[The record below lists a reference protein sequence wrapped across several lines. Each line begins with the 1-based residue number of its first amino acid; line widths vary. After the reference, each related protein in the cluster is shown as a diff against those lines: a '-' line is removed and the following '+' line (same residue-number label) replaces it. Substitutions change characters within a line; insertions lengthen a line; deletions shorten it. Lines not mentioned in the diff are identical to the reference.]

1 MNEVYLSWQHNW
13 QGRIF
18 LDEEYNFFNY
28 ISFYVWFMHAY
39 QIMSKKKYNLKFFF
53 QISINKTHGL
63 YKHIANW
70 KFPWLENNLVD
81 NSLQWYHRQF
91 RFDRNGPN
99 NFWSSFYINYI
110 RQLQKWYMYCNNWC
124 KCIIIVLIK
133 VPCPDNIPC
142 PYYKFKKRHLNR
154 KFCAALFHCLHT
166 SYLFW
171 GFWRVFLK

>member
-53 QISINKTHGL
+53 QISINKTLGL

-142 PYYKFKKRHLNR
+142 SYYKFKKRHLNR
-154 KFCAALFHCLHT
+154 KFCAAIFHCLHT
-166 SYLFW
+166 S
-171 GFWRVFLK
+171 

>member
-1 MNEVYLSWQHNW
+1 MKYLKLSQSIEWGLFILAAQLTRKNFPRW
-13 QGRIF
+13 RVQ
-18 LDEEYNFFNY
+18 FFNY

-142 PYYKFKKRHLNR
+142 PYYK
-154 KFCAALFHCLHT
+154 
-166 SYLFW
+166 S
-171 GFWRVFLK
+171 